1 MTPTIGGAS
10 ESTQQLI
17 DRAKALSMDDQNRI
31 IEALLFEPAADG
43 SAWSDEIA
51 RRLDVADS
59 IPAVGLSREE
69 SEKAIR
75 ETLRTIGFEL

>member
-1 MTPTIGGAS
+1 MAMTIGGSS

-31 IEALLFEPAADG
+31 IEALLFEPADG
-43 SAWSDEIA
+43 GVLWSDEIA

-59 IPAVGLSREE
+59 TPAVGLSREE